1 MERVMKVI
9 QYTLN
14 IMSGISLYL
23 EINQLARTVTHLRC
37 NDLEGKAFKLHCI
50 SHAQLTCSHVGRL
63 TQILQP
69 IGRTWFSRHS
79 GCPT

>member
-1 MERVMKVI
+1 MKVI
-9 QYTLN
+9 QYALN

-23 EINQLARTVTHLRC
+23 EINQLARTVTHLRS
-37 NDLEGKAFKLHCI
+37 NDLKGKALKLCCT

-63 TQILQP
+63 TQIRQP
-69 IGRTWFSRHS
+69 IGRTWFSRPS